1 MLERYPSGEDI
12 VAKSTKRNIF
22 QEFIPVTAVA
32 ATLCLSSAGA
42 LAAGLGKITVL
53 SPLGQPLRAEL
64 DLTASRDE
72 LTSMTAKLASA
83 EAFKQAGIEYVPSMA
98 GIRFAI
104 DKRKDGQPFLRVSTD
119 RPVNDPFLDILVEL
133 TWSSGRLVRE
143 YTMLLDPPEALSMSS
158 RASVSTP
165 EAQRAPVSAVPPP
178 ASSVESVGAAAEPVA
193 SKQPRSAPVLAKAE
207 KVAGESG
214 ARVVK
219 SGDTLAKIAAE
230 TKPDG
235 VSLDQMLVALF
246 RNNQSAFAG
255 SNMNRLRAG
264 RILNL
269 PDVETVAAIAPSD
282 ARKVVVAQAND
293 FNTYRKRLA
302 ESVAAAPVVKE
313 DAAKQTAEGK
323 IAPKVEEKAAA
334 PVSGKDKLEVSR
346 TEATKDAKA
355 VQGRITALE
364 EDLVARDRALKDASS
379 RVAELEKNLADLKK
393 LAELKSQSGAQLQQ
407 QAQTAQTAKVT
418 PEVKPAVAEPAPAPT
433 PAAAAQ
439 PAEPVVA
446 KPAEEVKPADKPA
459 EAAPVE
465 PIAKPAVP
473 AIEKPKPVVPNKPP
487 MEEPGFIDENPAL
500 VYGGGGVIALL
511 LGYFGLSAWQRKR
524 QSGDQTSAPTTGSL
538 SGSELMANSVFGST
552 GGQAVD
558 TGASIQTDFSQA
570 NLTAIDTDEGVDP
583 VAEADVY
590 MAYGRDAQAEEI
602 LVDALKNDPSR
613 HAIHLKLLEIYAGRK
628 GVKQFEGV
636 ANDLYG
642 QTGGVGPDWQ
652 KAAAMGLALDP
663 GNALYAGG
671 AAATP
676 EDEPKLAALAATTVI
691 IPPAEM
697 DKLRDTM
704 TLPGHFAQIASAAD
718 EAGATPPLDFDL
730 DQTLPGGISTANA
743 SEPVPDVIEL
753 DFNLDLDDHGAIE
766 PAQGTAAASTDLD
779 IDLSATE
786 PDGLTATQLPPPVQT
801 ADVTEGSVADGLDF
815 EFDLD
820 APVVAQP
827 VAESLASSSALDL
840 SDIDLDLDAPSP
852 HLAMGEAATPARQ
865 VEAPAA
871 ELADASPTDRE
882 DNPDVA
888 TKFELAQAY
897 EEMGDKE
904 GARELLQEV
913 LNEGSGRQQE
923 LARAKLATLDV

>member
-1 MLERYPSGEDI
+1 M
-12 VAKSTKRNIF
+12 AKSKERNIF
-22 QEFIPVTAVA
+22 QKFIPVSALA

-42 LAAGLGKITVL
+42 SAAGLGKITVL

-64 DLTASRDE
+64 DITASREE
-72 LTSMTAKLASA
+72 LASMGAKLASA

-104 DKRKDGQPFLRVSTD
+104 DKRKDGRPFLRVSTD

-143 YTMLLDPPEALSMSS
+143 YTMLLDPPEALSMST
-158 RASVSTP
+158 RAAVAPP
-165 EAQRAPVSAVPPP
+165 EAQRAPV
-178 ASSVESVGAAAEPVA
+178 AAPVAPAEPGSAAPEPAA
-193 SKQPRSAPVLAKAE
+193 SKQPPSAPTPGKAE
-207 KVAGESG
+207 KAAADTSSQTGS
-214 ARVVK
+214 RVVK
-219 SGDTLAKIAAE
+219 TGDTLAKIAAA
-230 TKPDG
+230 TKPEG

-246 RNNQSAFAG
+246 RNNESAFSG
-255 SNMNRLRAG
+255 GNMNRLRAG
-264 RILNL
+264 RILSL
-269 PDVETVAAIAPSD
+269 PDAETVAAIAHAD
-282 ARKVVVAQAND
+282 ARKVVVTQAND
-293 FNTYRKRLA
+293 FNSYRKRLA
-302 ESVAAAPVVKE
+302 ESVAAAPAVKE
-313 DAAKQTAEGK
+313 EAAKQAAEGK
-323 IAPKVEEKAAA
+323 IAPKIEEKAAA
-334 PVSGKDKLEVSR
+334 PAPGKDKLEVSR
-346 TEATKDAKA
+346 TEAAKDAKA

-364 EDLVARDRALKDASS
+364 EDLVARDRALKEASG

-407 QAQTAQTAKVT
+407 QAQTAQTAKVVPDAKPT
-418 PEVKPAVAEPAPAPT
+418 IPEPVPAPAPVVA
-433 PAAAAQ
+433 PQ
-439 PAEPVVA
+439 PAEAVA
-446 KPAEEVKPADKPA
+446 TKPAEEAKPVEKPA
-459 EAAPVE
+459 EAPPVE
-465 PIAKPAVP
+465 PAAKPAAPV
-473 AIEKPKPVVPNKPP
+473 IEKPKAVVVPASAV
-487 MEEPGFIDENPAL
+487 EEPSFIDENSTL
-500 VYGGGGVIALL
+500 VYGGGGAIALL
-511 LGYFGLSAWQRKR
+511 LGYFGFSAWRRKR
-524 QSGDQTSAPTTGSL
+524 QGGDETSPPSTGSL
-538 SGSELMANSVFGST
+538 TGSELMANSVFGST
-552 GGQAVD
+552 GGQSVD

-628 GVKQFEGV
+628 SVKQFEGV
-636 ANDLYG
+636 ASDLHG
-642 QTGGVGPDWQ
+642 QTGGAGPDWQ

-676 EDEPKLAALAATTVI
+676 DEEPKLAALAATTVI
-691 IPPAEM
+691 IPPSEL

-718 EAGATPPLDFDL
+718 EAGAPPPPLDFDL
-730 DQTLPGGISTANA
+730 DQTLPGGISTASA
-743 SEPVPDVIEL
+743 SEPAPEESIEL
-753 DFNLDLDDHGAIE
+753 DFNLDLDAPSVAE
-766 PAQGTAAASTDLD
+766 SAQGTAAAAGPGELD
-779 IDLSATE
+779 IDLSMPE
-786 PDGLTATQLPPPVQT
+786 PDLDSPAPPSMLATPASEQT
-801 ADVTEGSVADGLDF
+801 SNNVADGLDF

-820 APVVAQP
+820 STVVQGEPTVVAP
-827 VAESLASSSALDL
+827 SSLDL
-840 SDIDLDLDAPSP
+840 SAIDLDLD
-852 HLAMGEAATPARQ
+852 L
-865 VEAPAA
+865 APAVTAVDDARAVSSQA
-871 ELADASPTDRE
+871 ETQIMGAIDSSGGDGE

>member
-1 MLERYPSGEDI
+1 
-12 VAKSTKRNIF
+12 VAKSKKRNIF
-22 QEFIPVTAVA
+22 QKFIPVSALA
-32 ATLCLSSAGA
+32 ATLCLSSAGVS
-42 LAAGLGKITVL
+42 AAGLGKITVL

-64 DLTASRDE
+64 DITASREE
-72 LTSMTAKLASA
+72 LASMAAKLASA
-83 EAFKQAGIEYVPSMA
+83 EAFRQAGIEYVPSMA
-98 GIRFAI
+98 GIRFSI
-104 DKRKDGQPFLRVSTD
+104 DKRNDGRPFLRVSTD

-158 RASVSTP
+158 RPAVVAP
-165 EAQRAPVSAVPPP
+165 EAQRAPVAAPP
-178 ASSVESVGAAAEPVA
+178 APAESGSVMAEPGV
-193 SKQPRSAPVLAKAE
+193 SKRPPSAPAPTKVE
-207 KVAGESG
+207 KSAADTSSQAGS
-214 ARVVK
+214 RVVK
-219 SGDTLAKIAAE
+219 TGDTLAKIAAA
-230 TKPDG
+230 TKPEG

-246 RNNQSAFAG
+246 RNNESAFSG
-255 SNMNRLRAG
+255 GNMNRLRAG
-264 RILNL
+264 RILSL
-269 PDVETVAAIAPSD
+269 PDAETVAATAPAD

-293 FNTYRKRLA
+293 FNSYRKRLA
-302 ESVAAAPVVKE
+302 ESVAAAPAIKE
-313 DAAKQTAEGK
+313 EAAKQAAEGK
-323 IAPKVEEKAAA
+323 IAPRVEEKAAA
-334 PVSGKDKLEVSR
+334 PALGKDKLEVSR
-346 TEATKDAKA
+346 TEAAKDAKA

-364 EDLVARDRALKDASS
+364 EDLVARDRALKEASG

-407 QAQTAQTAKVT
+407 QAQTTQTAKAVAEAKPT
-418 PEVKPAVAEPAPAPT
+418 VPESAPAPAVAP
-433 PAAAAQ
+433 Q
-439 PAEPVVA
+439 PAEAVVVKPEEAKPSEKPAETPPVEQAA
-446 KPAEEVKPADKPA
+446 KPA
-459 EAAPVE
+459 APV
-465 PIAKPAVP
+465 V
-473 AIEKPKPVVPNKPP
+473 EKPKTVVVPKSPV
-487 MEEPGFIDENPAL
+487 EEPSFIDENSTL

-511 LGYFGLSAWQRKR
+511 LGYFGFSAWRRKH
-524 QSGDQTSAPTTGSL
+524 QGGDETSPPSTGSL
-538 SGSELMANSVFGST
+538 TGSELMANSVFGST
-552 GGQAVD
+552 GGQSVD

-628 GVKQFEGV
+628 SVKQFEGV
-636 ANDLYG
+636 ASDLHG
-642 QTGGVGPDWQ
+642 QTGGAGPDWQ

-671 AAATP
+671 VAATP
-676 EDEPKLAALAATTVI
+676 DEEPKLAALAATTVI
-691 IPPAEM
+691 IPPSEL

-718 EAGATPPLDFDL
+718 EAGAPPPPLDFDL
-730 DQTLPGGISTANA
+730 DQTLPGGISSAPA
-743 SEPVPDVIEL
+743 SEAAPESIEL
-753 DFNLDLDDHGAIE
+753 DFNLDLDAPSVAESDQRAGSAV
-766 PAQGTAAASTDLD
+766 ASGELD
-779 IDLSATE
+779 IDLSMPE
-786 PDGLTATQLPPPVQT
+786 PDIGSQAAPSNPVTLAGEQ
-801 ADVTEGSVADGLDF
+801 APSNIADGLDF

-820 APVVAQP
+820 STVVQGEPTVVASP
-827 VAESLASSSALDL
+827 SSLDL
-840 SDIDLDLDAPSP
+840 SAIDLDLDVAPGATAVSDARAVSP
-852 HLAMGEAATPARQ
+852 QVETEIMGVAEAAGG
-865 VEAPAA
+865 
-871 ELADASPTDRE
+871 DGGE

>member
-1 MLERYPSGEDI
+1 M
-12 VAKSTKRNIF
+12 AKSTKRNIF

-42 LAAGLGKITVL
+42 FAAGLGKITVL

-64 DLTASRDE
+64 EITASREE
-72 LTSMTAKLASA
+72 LASMTAKLASA

-98 GIRFAI
+98 SIRFAI

-158 RASVSTP
+158 RASVATP
-165 EAQRAPVSAVPPP
+165 EAQRAPVAAAPAPATSA
-178 ASSVESVGAAAEPVA
+178 ESVGATPEPVVG
-193 SKQPRSAPVLAKAE
+193 KQPRSAPAPAKTE
-207 KVAGESG
+207 KVVGEAG
-214 ARVVK
+214 AHVVK
-219 SGDTLAKIAAE
+219 SGDTLAKIAAA
-230 TKPDG
+230 TKPEG

-269 PDVETVAAIAPSD
+269 PDAETVAAIAPSD

-293 FNTYRKRLA
+293 FNAYRKRLA
-302 ESVAAAPVVKE
+302 ESVAAAPAVKE

-346 TEATKDAKA
+346 TEAAKDAKA

-364 EDLVARDRALKDASS
+364 EDLVARDRALKEASS

-393 LAELKSQSGAQLQQ
+393 LAELKSQSGGQLQQ
-407 QAQTAQTAKVT
+407 QAQTVQAAKVA
-418 PEVKPAVAEPAPAPT
+418 PEVKPAAPEPAPAPT
-433 PAAAAQ
+433 PAAAVP
-439 PAEPVVA
+439 PAEPVVT
-446 KPAEEVKPADKPA
+446 KPVEEVKPAEKPA

-465 PIAKPAVP
+465 QAVKPAVP
-473 AIEKPKPVVPNKPP
+473 AAEKPKAVVPTKPP

-500 VYGGGGVIALL
+500 VYGGGGLIALL
-511 LGYFGLSAWQRKR
+511 LGYFGLSAWQQKR
-524 QSGDQTSAPTTGSL
+524 QSGQQTGVPTTGSL

-628 GVKQFEGV
+628 SVKQFEGI

-642 QTGGVGPDWQ
+642 QTGGTGPDWQ

-663 GNALYAGG
+663 GNSLYAGG
-671 AAATP
+671 VAASP

-704 TLPGHFAQIASAAD
+704 TLPGHFAQIAAAAD
-718 EAGATPPLDFDL
+718 EAGAAPPPLDLDL
-730 DQTLPGGISTANA
+730 DQTLPGGISTATA
-743 SEPVPDVIEL
+743 SEPEPDVIEL
-753 DFNLDLDDHGAIE
+753 DFNLDLDDHATAE
-766 PAQGTAAASTDLD
+766 PAQGTAAAGLVDLD

-786 PDGLTATQLPPPVQT
+786 PDSLAATQLTAPVQT
-801 ADVTEGSVADGLDF
+801 AETTESEVADGLDF

-820 APVVAQP
+820 TPVAAQP
-827 VAESLASSSALDL
+827 AAPSLASSALDL
-840 SDIDLDLDAPSP
+840 SDIDLDLDAPLP
-852 HLAMGEAATPARQ
+852 GPAIDDAATPAHP
-865 VEAPAA
+865 VEAPSVGLA
-871 ELADASPTDRE
+871 EAPPADGE